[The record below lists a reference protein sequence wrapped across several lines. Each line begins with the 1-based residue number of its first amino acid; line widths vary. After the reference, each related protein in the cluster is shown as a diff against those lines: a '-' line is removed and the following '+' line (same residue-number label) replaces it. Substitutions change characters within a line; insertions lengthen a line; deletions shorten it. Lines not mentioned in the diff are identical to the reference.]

1 MKDILFAGNIV
12 ILIIT
17 LAGCSI
23 WPKFE
28 LDKARQYIPDAR
40 SYALANIEGLSE
52 TEKSILKNSDPVI
65 GHLNY
70 VDYFYWWKDKKGNNF
85 VAVRT
90 SSPQHGFEPIS
101 ASRLTKN

>member
-1 MKDILFAGNIV
+1 MDGFYSFFLSRSVKDLLFNW
-12 ILIIT
+12 LT
-17 LAGCSI
+17 
-23 WPKFE
+23 
-28 LDKARQYIPDAR
+28 
-40 SYALANIEGLSE
+40 E
-52 TEKSILKNSDPVI
+52 TEKSILKNSDPVS